1 MWVASPGG
9 GSFGIVRLEELN
21 RGMLVE
27 GVSPDEAVT
36 LKNVESD
43 GDGTVEVIFKDASGR
58 IGERLLFRSDEPN
71 LKVVREDGGWRF
83 DGDGARFRLAAE
95 ARRIGSAYLFDPRLA
110 VHTSLVDPYP
120 HQISAVYERML
131 TRQPLRFLLADDP
144 GAGKTIM
151 AGLLIKEL
159 IARGDLERCMIV
171 CPGSLVEQWQ
181 DELRSKFGL
190 PFKIVAREQI
200 ESSMTGNPLAEEPL
214 AICRL
219 DHLARNEGVKETLKE
234 TEWDLIVADEA
245 HKMSASFS
253 GGEVSP
259 TKRYQLGELLSGI
272 TRHFLLMTATP
283 HNGKEEDFQ
292 LFMRLLDADRFE
304 RYFRGGRAKKVDT
317 ADVMRRMIKEDLKK
331 FDGSDLFPPRV
342 AHTVPFALSPAEH
355 RLYED
360 VTDYVRNQFNRAE
373 RAADGRKR
381 TVGFALTVLQRRLA
395 SDGAL
400 VTKWA
405 PMMLKKEL
413 DAYLW
418 RGEEHV
424 SLKLVRED
432 LAKYLYLPRLRDGR
446 VLEETVREGVASG
459 EFFGYAQAVTAAGR
473 YEGLRFGEVG
483 VTIYMDESSVLVHPE
498 ASRRQI
504 EAESE
509 QQTTVYPPG
518 TGEEGGGGGE
528 GGNGGAGVGG
538 PDSIT
543 VDPPPVQA
551 PERDLSRRFHGVVE
565 IDPARL
571 GGSAGAI
578 SQEVVQRLA
587 SIMGSDVRVTLEI
600 RAEVPEGIPEKVE
613 RDVSEN
619 CNTLRFREHGFLRE

>member
-1 MWVASPGG
+1 MDVHLRVTLSGCY
-9 GSFGIVRLEELN
+9 GITSMRLEELKK
-21 RGMLVE
+21 GMLVD
-27 GVSPDEAVT
+27 GVSPDGAVT
-36 LKNVESD
+36 LKIVEFD

-58 IGERLLFRSDEPN
+58 IGERLLFRSDEAN
-71 LKVVREDGGWRF
+71 LKVVRGDDGWRF

-131 TRQPLRFLLADDP
+131 NRQPLRFLLADDP

-171 CPGSLVEQWQ
+171 CPGPLVEQWQ

-200 ESSMTGNPLAEEPL
+200 ESSMTGNSFAEESL

-219 DHLARNEGVKETLKE
+219 DHLARNEEVKETIKE

-253 GGEVSP
+253 GGEVNP

-292 LFMRLLDADRFE
+292 LFMRLLDQDRFE

-395 SDGAL
+395 S
-400 VTKWA
+400 
-405 PMMLKKEL
+405 
-413 DAYLW
+413 
-418 RGEEHV
+418 
-424 SLKLVRED
+424 S
-432 LAKYLYLPRLRDGR
+432 
-446 VLEETVREGVASG
+446 
-459 EFFGYAQAVTAAGR
+459 
-473 YEGLRFGEVG
+473 
-483 VTIYMDESSVLVHPE
+483 PE
-498 ASRRQI
+498 AIYLSISRR
-504 EAESE
+504 
-509 QQTTVYPPG
+509 
-518 TGEEGGGGGE
+518 
-528 GGNGGAGVGG
+528 
-538 PDSIT
+538 
-543 VDPPPVQA
+543 
-551 PERDLSRRFHGVVE
+551 RK
-565 IDPARL
+565 RL
-571 GGSAGAI
+571 
-578 SQEVVQRLA
+578 QRW
-587 SIMGSDVRVTLEI
+587 S
-600 RAEVPEGIPEKVE
+600 
-613 RDVSEN
+613 
-619 CNTLRFREHGFLRE
+619 